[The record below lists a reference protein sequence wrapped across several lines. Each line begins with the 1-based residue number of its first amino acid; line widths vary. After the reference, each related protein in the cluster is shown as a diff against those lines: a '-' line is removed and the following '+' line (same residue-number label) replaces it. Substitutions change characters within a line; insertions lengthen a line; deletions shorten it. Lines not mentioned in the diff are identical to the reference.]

1 MAPVF
6 SSPTRFGEYERRQ
19 IRAFPVS
26 AAGREPMMGAPT
38 TSNQGPDYTPTC
50 NVMLFIVVN
59 AAVCCVCVC
68 CLALIVAL
76 CSVHH
81 NIGSLLAFLFFR
93 LQGLTT
99 LLWRGM
105 GIWRPLEGVGE
116 AFWSGLAWRPA
127 RETHLGPF
135 GTPKCATFQSSNAL
149 PTSFHACMFAP
160 FFPCP

>member
-59 AAVCCVCVC
+59 AAVCCVCVLFGAHC
-68 CLALIVAL
+68 CVMQRTPQYWKLISLSIFSFARL
-76 CSVHH
+76 N
-81 NIGSLLAFLFFR
+81 NIAVERDGDMEAAGGSRRGVLER
-93 LQGLTT
+93 L
-99 LLWRGM
+99 
-105 GIWRPLEGVGE
+105 
-116 AFWSGLAWRPA
+116 GLAP
-127 RETHLGPF
+127 
-135 GTPKCATFQSSNAL
+135 SSRNAPRTL
-149 PTSFHACMFAP
+149 WHAEMCHFSV
-160 FFPCP
+160 